1 MPDRKTGS
9 LNCLPRLIPGQ
20 QLGTHRSFHQ
30 EKTMRKRML
39 RVAPL
44 TIASLLMFG
53 PNISNTFV
61 SSAQK
66 TVDPV
71 CVDVCKQ
78 KLFQCILDA
87 TLNGDNDK
95 KCISVYRT
103 CVAHCK

>member
-1 MPDRKTGS
+1 
-9 LNCLPRLIPGQ
+9 
-20 QLGTHRSFHQ
+20 
-30 EKTMRKRML
+30 MRKRML

-44 TIASLLMFG
+44 TIATLLMFG
-53 PNISNTFV
+53 PNISHTFI
-61 SSAQK
+61 SAAQK

-87 TLNGDNDK
+87 TLSGGNDK